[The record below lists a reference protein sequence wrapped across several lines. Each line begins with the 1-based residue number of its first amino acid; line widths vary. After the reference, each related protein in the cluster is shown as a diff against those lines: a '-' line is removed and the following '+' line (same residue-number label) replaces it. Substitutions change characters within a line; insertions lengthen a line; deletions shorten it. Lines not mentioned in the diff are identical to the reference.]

1 MSNGRIFS
9 NGVRSLNS
17 SRCAASKNGSQVYKT
32 HMQIIVRVNEDVSC
46 LHLAFLN
53 LVLILK
59 LVEDQIYV
67 VFLFLLGH

>member
-1 MSNGRIFS
+1 
-9 NGVRSLNS
+9 
-17 SRCAASKNGSQVYKT
+17 
-32 HMQIIVRVNEDVSC
+32 MQIIVRVNEDVSC